1 LTSKGFDE
9 LEYTRDRF
17 IKSSLAIENH
27 AKDGSAL
34 EGCTCLQGKHFY
46 EWEEYSEEG
55 ITIADREKEQEF
67 YRKVAPFARQ
77 LRKSVI
83 DQTFEFPKEI
93 VIENP
98 DGPKVPKKHFVHLNP
113 HGRLYLPH
121 GLTECEKAHPEA
133 AHKLAHCIKEIEEKE
148 GCRPPYLG
156 CAVNPVAVCRASV
169 GCP

>member
-1 LTSKGFDE
+1 LTSTKGFDE

-17 IKSSLAIENH
+17 IKTNLAIENH

-46 EWEEYSEEG
+46 ELEEYSEEG
-55 ITIADREKEQEF
+55 ITIADREKEKEF
-67 YRKVAPFARQ
+67 YRKVAPLARQ

-83 DQTFEFPKEI
+83 DQSFDFPREI
-93 VIENP
+93 TMQKDSETEK
-98 DGPKVPKKHFVHLNP
+98 GFVHLNP

-121 GLTECEKAHPEA
+121 GLTECEQAHPKIQHE
-133 AHKLAHCIKEIEEKE
+133 LAHCIKQVETKE
-148 GCRPPYLG
+148 GCQPPYEG

-169 GCP
+169 ACP